1 MTGTEKQIA
10 YANSL
15 RDNAIEAYNNAIT
28 VLSSE
33 ESWYD
38 DPNTE
43 ESRKYIAMVSSR
55 RDEIAAF
62 DGDAGKFIDWFKAVS
77 CPSGSVVEMF
87 GVVQSCY
94 KRWETYNRLHARRG

>member
-43 ESRKYIAMVSSR
+43 ESRKYIARATAR

-62 DGDAGKFIDWFKAVS
+62 DGDAGKFIDWFKCVS
-77 CPSGSVVEMF
+77 HPCGTAIEMFNVVES
-87 GVVQSCY
+87 GY
-94 KRWETYNRLHARRG
+94 KRWETYKRLHARRG